1 MGPACGQIE
10 PGGESLVILVLTP
23 PGTRLVNTATWT
35 HDGEVSLLTSI
46 PAPTDKI
53 APGKGER
60 RRELAVFLR
69 SRRERIRPDEVG
81 FAPGGRRRTP
91 GLRREEVAQLAGVGV
106 TWYTWL
112 EQGRDINV
120 SAQVLEAIAR
130 TLRLDRLERNHLYT
144 LAGISLGPARG
155 DCTALPDSVQRMLDA
170 VSPYPALVLNARYDV
185 LAFNDAYCKVIVD
198 IASVPLEER
207 NILWL
212 IFVSQEWN
220 CSFAETEMMRMHMV
234 AGYRAALADHLGEP
248 EWQDLTERLLASS
261 PEFARLWERYDVAA
275 PSNKI
280 KLLDN
285 AKLGLLRVEPANLW
299 LTQLGQYRAIVYTAA
314 DEATE
319 EKFRLLVQG

>member
-1 MGPACGQIE
+1 
-10 PGGESLVILVLTP
+10 
-23 PGTRLVNTATWT
+23 
-35 HDGEVSLLTSI
+35 VSLLTSI
-46 PAPTDKI
+46 PATTDKVG
-53 APGKGER
+53 AGKGER

-120 SAQVLEAIAR
+120 SAQVLEAISR

-144 LAGISLGPARG
+144 LAGITLGPARTE
-155 DCTALPDSVQRMLDA
+155 CSALPASVHRMLKQ
-170 VSPYPALVLNARYDV
+170 VSPYPAVVMNTRFDL
-185 LAFNDAYCKVIVD
+185 LAFNDAYCKIVLD
-198 IASVPLEER
+198 VASIPVEER
-207 NILWL
+207 NMLWL
-212 IFVSQEWN
+212 TFVSPEWH
-220 CSFAETEMMRMHMV
+220 CSFLDAGSMRFHMV
-234 AGYRAALADHLGEP
+234 AAYRAALADHLGEP
-248 EWQDLTERLLASS
+248 EWQDLTERLLVNS

-275 PSNKI
+275 PSTNI

-285 AKLGLLRVEPANLW
+285 EQVGLLRVEPANFW
-299 LTQLGQYRAIVYTAA
+299 LSPLGQFRAIVYTAA

-319 EKFRLLVQG
+319 EKFRLLVND